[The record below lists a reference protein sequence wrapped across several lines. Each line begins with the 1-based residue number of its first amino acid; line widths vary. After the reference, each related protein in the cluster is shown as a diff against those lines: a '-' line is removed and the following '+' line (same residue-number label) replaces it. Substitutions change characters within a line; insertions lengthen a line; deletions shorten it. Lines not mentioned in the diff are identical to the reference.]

1 MFIPSPVPSLA
12 AKRRVSLARQ
22 FRLTERDLELM
33 RFICEMKFASTTN
46 VYENF
51 FKVLKTGDESKS
63 RRWVQRRLRR
73 IESEGLLM
81 RMFSHQ
87 IRESLFVTTPKG
99 YRVCEEVISSRK
111 LPRPSFGINYNTF
124 DHDWLMIRIRRALE
138 KSGEARVWFSERVL
152 LANPDL
158 LDGFSQDYFPDGVYE
173 APDGTLIAVEL
184 EISRKVRS
192 LYREK
197 LNRYVKYMRETNGS
211 KTAIKSV
218 TILVAKTAVRKV
230 IEDEA
235 RIFGDY
241 FRILPLG
248 EFLAQHQPQLKK
260 EKSHET

>member
-1 MFIPSPVPSLA
+1 MFSLSLGPSLA
-12 AKRRVSLARQ
+12 AKRRVVQ
-22 FRLTERDLELM
+22 EKNTRLTDRDAEIL
-33 RFICEMKFASTTN
+33 RFVCEMKFASSSD

-51 FKVLKTGDESKS
+51 FKVLMAGGESKS
-63 RRWVQRRLRR
+63 KRWAFKRLQKL
-73 IESEGLLM
+73 ESEDLLM
-81 RMFSHQ
+81 RKFSHQ

-124 DHDWLMIRIRRALE
+124 DHDWLMIKIRRALE

-211 KTAIKSV
+211 KSAIKRV
-218 TILVAKTAVRKV
+218 TILVAKTAVQKV
-230 IEDEA
+230 IIEEA
-235 RIFGDY
+235 KIFGDY

-248 EFLAQHQPQLKK
+248 DFLAQHQPQLKK
-260 EKSHET
+260 EKS